1 MSVILAGDETASL
14 GINLEAELS
23 AYESQMERL
32 VTAYRSRMTQ
42 VCKSLR
48 LTPPQLCALET
59 LARLERSKMS
69 PLAEELTL
77 SMGAASTLIDRMVT
91 RGLVVRDTDAT
102 DRRAV
107 YVSLS
112 SAGNQLLEDA
122 RAARRELLRQV
133 FQHLSPALREQ
144 LLVSLDALASAW
156 ERLPE
161 GDASVDFGA
170 CGDF

>member
-1 MSVILAGDETASL
+1 MS
-14 GINLEAELS
+14 LEAELS

-32 VTAYRSRMTQ
+32 VTAYRSRMSQ
-42 VCKSLR
+42 VCKALR

-77 SMGAASTLIDRMVT
+77 SMGAASTLIDRQVT

-112 SAGNQLLEDA
+112 AEGTQLLDDA
-122 RAARRELLRQV
+122 RTARRELLRQV
-133 FQHLSPALREQ
+133 FQQLSPDLREQ
-144 LLVSLDALASAW
+144 LLVSLDALATAW

-161 GDASVDFGA
+161 GEALADFGA

>member
-1 MSVILAGDETASL
+1 MVGGMVADAMTLD
-14 GINLEAELS
+14 AELS
-23 AYESQMERL
+23 AYEGQMERL
-32 VTAYRSRMTQ
+32 VTAYRTRVSR
-42 VCKSLR
+42 VCKALH

-59 LARLERSKMS
+59 LSRLERSKMS

-77 SMGAASTLIDRMVT
+77 SMGAASTLIDRLVT

-112 SAGNQLLEDA
+112 PAGNQLLEDA
-122 RAARRELLRQV
+122 RTARRDLLRQV

-156 ERLPE
+156 ERLPADDGAAE
-161 GDASVDFGA
+161 FGV
-170 CGDF
+170 CTEF

>member
-1 MSVILAGDETASL
+1 MS
-14 GINLEAELS
+14 LEAELS
-23 AYESQMERL
+23 AYEVQMERL
-32 VTAYRSRMTQ
+32 VSVFRARMTE

-48 LTPPQLCALET
+48 LTPPQLCALRT

-77 SMGAASTLIDRMVT
+77 SMGAASTLIDRLVT

-112 SAGNQLLEDA
+112 PAGQQILEDA
-122 RAARRELLRQV
+122 RLARRELIRQV
-133 FQHLSPALREQ
+133 FENLSPELRAQ
-144 LLVSLDALASAW
+144 LMTSLNVLASAW
-156 ERLPE
+156 ETLPE
-161 GDASVDFGA
+161 SDFNAELGS
-170 CGDF
+170 CSEF